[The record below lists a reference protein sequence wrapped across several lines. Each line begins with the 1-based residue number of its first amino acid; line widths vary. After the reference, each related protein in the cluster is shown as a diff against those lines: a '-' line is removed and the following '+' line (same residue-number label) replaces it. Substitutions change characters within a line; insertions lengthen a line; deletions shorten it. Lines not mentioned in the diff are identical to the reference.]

1 MPSVAVLVLSLLS
14 LNLWDSLSRSI
25 VAQKGLTVSKRR
37 ILVSKNILNITVL
50 IVFFSVLRSSTSLSL
65 CRLETCSEISLALGA
80 YLGAYPI
87 FCDYCRFYYLSDFFW
102 VISLI
107 SEQ

>member
-1 MPSVAVLVLSLLS
+1 MARGANRSGGGFVTERSHCVEKT
-14 LNLWDSLSRSI
+14 DSCDPRHSEYYCTHCI
-25 VAQKGLTVSKRR
+25 
-37 ILVSKNILNITVL
+37 
-50 IVFFSVLRSSTSLSL
+50 FSVLRSSTSLSL
-65 CRLETCSEISLALGA
+65 CRLEIRSEISLALGA